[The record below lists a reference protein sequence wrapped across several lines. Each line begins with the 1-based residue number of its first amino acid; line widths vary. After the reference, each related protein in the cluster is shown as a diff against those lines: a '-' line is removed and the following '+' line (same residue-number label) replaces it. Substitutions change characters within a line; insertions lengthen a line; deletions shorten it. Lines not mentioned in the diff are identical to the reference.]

1 MRRRTPPPAPWER
14 RQQASRCRGASA
26 RRRRPLWAQ
35 PSTSFSGL
43 VKDRFSSGAKT
54 STDAPVTH
62 APQVDV
68 TEQLRKL
75 ASLRDA
81 GILSE
86 EEFALKKTELLG
98 RL

>member
-1 MRRRTPPPAPWER
+1 
-14 RQQASRCRGASA
+14 
-26 RRRRPLWAQ
+26 
-35 PSTSFSGL
+35 
-43 VKDRFSSGAKT
+43 
-54 STDAPVTH
+54 
-62 APQVDV
+62 V